1 MHIDQNKEYTTF
13 KMERK
18 ESGDIKK
25 IHSDHNVIT
34 LKVDFMTEMQNKRKK
49 TITT

>member
-1 MHIDQNKEYTTF
+1 MYIDQDKEYATF

-25 IHSDHNVIT
+25 IYSDHNVAI
-34 LKVDFMTEMQNKRKK
+34 LKVNFMTENYNNKM
-49 TITT
+49 I